1 MDNNFS
7 ELQFKYELA
16 TGKDYS
22 QIRSLQ
28 LNQIIA
34 LSNTQIEPQIIKG
47 MLRLIYET
55 DKWVKNYLDIL
66 KRKDDSNGKWN
77 TWKF

>member
-47 MLRLIYET
+47 IVPDCHHGPLLR
-55 DKWVKNYLDIL
+55 
-66 KRKDDSNGKWN
+66 RARRGQ
-77 TWKF
+77 

>member
-34 LSNTQIEPQIIKG
+34 RYNG
-47 MLRLIYET
+47 
-55 DKWVKNYLDIL
+55 
-66 KRKDDSNGKWN
+66 RKYCKSKAKSWLFSGV
-77 TWKF
+77 FC